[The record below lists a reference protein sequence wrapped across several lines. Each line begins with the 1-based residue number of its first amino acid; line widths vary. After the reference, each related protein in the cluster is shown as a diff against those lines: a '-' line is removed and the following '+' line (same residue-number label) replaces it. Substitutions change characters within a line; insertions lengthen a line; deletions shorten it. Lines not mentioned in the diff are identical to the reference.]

1 MEKFFCDDTLGKLA
15 RKLRLLGFDTKLWDG
30 RVEEDRILLTRSRKR
45 WESYEGESFLLF
57 ADTWRKQLEE
67 LERRYSINTKAK
79 PFTRC
84 AECNSVLLSSSAE
97 EVKDRIPERVYL
109 TATNFKVCPKCGKV
123 YWSGTHVER
132 IREEFE
138 KIFGG
143 SGKLDR

>member
-79 PFTRC
+79 PFTAQNTRLSQLLVPS
-84 AECNSVLLSSSAE
+84 NSTTTS
-97 EVKDRIPERVYL
+97 KP
-109 TATNFKVCPKCGKV
+109 
-123 YWSGTHVER
+123 
-132 IREEFE
+132 
-138 KIFGG
+138 
-143 SGKLDR
+143 